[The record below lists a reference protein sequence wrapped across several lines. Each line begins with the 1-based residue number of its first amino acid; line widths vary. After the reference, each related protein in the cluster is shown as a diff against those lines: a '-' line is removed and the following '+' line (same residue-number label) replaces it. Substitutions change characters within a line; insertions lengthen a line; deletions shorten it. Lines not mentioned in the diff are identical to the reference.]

1 MTEVRHCIICGAEF
15 IPKSPTQ
22 KLCGS
27 EECRKAR
34 KRQYAKENAD
44 MYKALQK
51 KHRNKARVKQYRA
64 EYDKQY
70 QVEHKDQIKEYKKL
84 WWQKKRFLNY
94 LDKGILLKNM
104 YYFTLTEQEKQQAL
118 DKIKKV

>member
-1 MTEVRHCIICGAEF
+1 MTDVKHCIVCGTEFVPNSPSQKICG
-15 IPKSPTQ
+15 K
-22 KLCGS
+22 K
-27 EECRKAR
+27 ECLRARRKE
-34 KRQYAKENAD
+34 YAQTHAD

-51 KHRNKARVKQYRA
+51 KHRSKARVKKYRA

-94 LDKGILLKNM
+94 LDKGVLLKNM
-104 YYFTLTEQEKQQAL
+104 YYYTLTDLEKQQAL
-118 DKIKKV
+118 DKINK